1 MLSIYKKEIRS
12 YFTTMTGYV
21 FVAFLLLITGIFCT
35 AMNLKS
41 GYPNF
46 EYALSS
52 TGFTFI
58 FVIPILTMRALAE
71 ERHQKTDQLLFSLPI
86 SVTDI
91 ILGKYFSMLTVLAIP
106 IGIICLYPLILM
118 FYGTVYLAA
127 TYSAIFGFFLLGAAL
142 IAIGMFMSAL
152 TESQIIAAVLS
163 FGTILLT
170 YLMGG
175 LSSLIPTTALAS
187 FIAFTLCILAVSGLV
202 YYMTKNSTVAYLVA
216 IIGESIIF
224 ILYFVNSSLF
234 TGAFTNVLGWL
245 SLYDRF
251 NTFVYGIFD
260 ITSVIYYISI
270 IFIFVFFSIQSV
282 EKQRWS

>member
-1 MLSIYKKEIRS
+1 MLSVYKKELSS
-12 YFTTMTGYV
+12 YFNNMTGYI
-21 FVAFLLLITGIFCT
+21 FIAFLLLITGIFCT

-46 EYALSS
+46 EYSLSS

-58 FVIPILTMRALAE
+58 FIIPILTMRALAE
-71 ERHQKTDQLLFSLPI
+71 EKHQKTDQLLFSLPI

-91 ILGKYFSMLTVLAIP
+91 VLGKYFSMLTVLAIP

-127 TYSAIFGFFLLGAAL
+127 TYGAILGFFLLGAAL
-142 IAIGMFMSAL
+142 IAIGLFMSAL
-152 TESQIIAAVLS
+152 TESQIIAAILS
-163 FGTILLT
+163 LGVILLA
-170 YLMGG
+170 YLMDG
-175 LSSLIPTTALAS
+175 LSALIPGTALAS
-187 FIAFTLCILAVSGLV
+187 FIAFTLCLLAISGIV
-202 YYMTKNSTVAYLVA
+202 YYMTKNSTVAYAVA
-216 IIGESIIF
+216 IAGEIVLF
-224 ILYFVNSSLF
+224 VLYFFNPSVFSGTF
-234 TGAFTNVLGWL
+234 TSVLGWL

-251 NTFVYGIFD
+251 SSFVSGIFD
-260 ITSVIYYISI
+260 ITSVIYYISV

>member
-1 MLSIYKKEIRS
+1 MLAVYKKEIKS
-12 YFTTMTGYV
+12 YFMNMTGYV
-21 FVAFLLLITGIFCT
+21 FVSFILLIAGIFCT

-52 TGFTFI
+52 MGFTFI

-71 ERHQKTDQLLFSLPI
+71 EKHQKTDQLLFSLPI
-86 SVTDI
+86 SVPDI
-91 ILGKYFSMLTVLAIP
+91 ILGKYFAMLTVLAIP

-118 FYGTVYLAA
+118 LYGTVHITA

-163 FGTILLT
+163 FGAILLA

-175 LSSLIPTTALAS
+175 LSAMVPATALAS
-187 FIAFTLCILAVSGLV
+187 FIAFTVCILAGAYLIH
-202 YYMTKNSTVAYLVA
+202 YMTKNSTVAYIAA
-216 IIGESIIF
+216 IAGESILF
-224 ILYFVNSSLF
+224 VLYFVRPALF
-234 TGAFTNVLGWL
+234 TGAFNKVLGWL

-251 NTFVYGIFD
+251 NSFIYGIFD
-260 ITSVIYYISI
+260 ITAIVYYLSV

>member
-1 MLSIYKKEIRS
+1 MLSVYKKELSS
-12 YFTTMTGYV
+12 YFNNMTGYI
-21 FVAFLLLITGIFCT
+21 FIAFLLLITGIFCT

-46 EYALSS
+46 EYSLSS

-58 FVIPILTMRALAE
+58 FIIPILTMRALAE
-71 ERHQKTDQLLFSLPI
+71 EKHQKTDQLLFSLPI

-91 ILGKYFSMLTVLAIP
+91 VLGKYFSMLTVLAIP
-106 IGIICLYPLILM
+106 IGVMCLYPLILM

-127 TYSAIFGFFLLGAAL
+127 TYGAILGFFLLGAAL

-152 TESQIIAAVLS
+152 TESQIIAAILS
-163 FGTILLT
+163 LGVILLA

-175 LSSLIPTTALAS
+175 LSALIPPTALAS
-187 FIAFTLCILAVSGLV
+187 FIAFTLCLLAVSGIV
-202 YYMTKNSTVAYLVA
+202 YYMTKNSTVSYAAA
-216 IIGESIIF
+216 IAGEIVLF
-224 ILYFVNSSLF
+224 VLYFFNPSVFSGTF
-234 TGAFTNVLGWL
+234 TSVLGWL

-251 NTFVYGIFD
+251 NGFVYGIFD
-260 ITSVIYYISI
+260 ITSVIYYISV